1 MRVVGFAHDGGFR
14 IWRRAFA
21 GSTHGCGIDADG
33 VAHCWGDNRSRQ
45 TGSNSSV
52 MTVLT
57 PASTNTALRFVA
69 LALGNSST
77 CGITAEDELACW
89 GSNAGGRLADGLS
102 STLDITPVVA
112 P

>member
-1 MRVVGFAHDGGFR
+1 MRVVGLAHDGGFR

-57 PASTNTALRFVA
+57 AVSTNTALRFVA
-69 LALGNSST
+69 LALGNSRT

-102 STLDITPVVA
+102 STLDITLVVA